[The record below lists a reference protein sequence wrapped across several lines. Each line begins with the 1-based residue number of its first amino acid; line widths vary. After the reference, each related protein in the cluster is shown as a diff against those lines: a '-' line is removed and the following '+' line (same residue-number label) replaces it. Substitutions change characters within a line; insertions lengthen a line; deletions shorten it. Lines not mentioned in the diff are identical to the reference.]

1 MSNVSY
7 CRFENTV
14 PDFVDCTE
22 HIEDE
27 LSETEDR
34 YRKTLI
40 NGCADVFDMLGVS
53 YDWDALEDAMQRLKR
68 RAG

>member
-1 MSNVSY
+1 MANMSY

-22 HIEDE
+22 HIEDALTE
-27 LSETEDR
+27 REDR
-34 YRKTLI
+34 YRRTLI

-53 YDWDALEDAMQRLKR
+53 YDRDALEDAMQRLKR

>member
-1 MSNVSY
+1 MSNMSY

-22 HIEDE
+22 HIEGE

-53 YDWDALEDAMQRLKR
+53 YDRDALEDAMQRLKR
-68 RAG
+68 RGG

>member
-1 MSNVSY
+1 MANMSY

-22 HIEDE
+22 HIED
-27 LSETEDR
+27 R
-34 YRKTLI
+34 YRRTLI

-53 YDWDALEDAMQRLKR
+53 FDRDALEEAMQRLPR
-68 RAG
+68 REG